1 MTKQKLMEKKYY
13 VELSEEDGDKLNT
26 AYNLTS
32 KALEYYRVAMQEY
45 HNSDFKMDI
54 LITQIEAIEAIL
66 GSISSAAKS
75 RKEVT
80 FDPKKTAK
88 NILEKIPFEIKKKEK
103 EA

>member
-1 MTKQKLMEKKYY
+1 MSKQKFMEKKYY
-13 VELSEEDGDKLNT
+13 VELSEEDGDKLNI

-32 KALEYYRVAMQEY
+32 KALEYYRNAMQEY
-45 HNSDFKMDI
+45 HNSDLKMDV
-54 LITQIEAIEAIL
+54 LITQIEAIEAML
-66 GSISSAAKS
+66 GSISSVVKS

-88 NILEKIPFEIKKKEK
+88 NILGKIPFEIKKKEK